1 LPHET
6 DITCTS
12 FAELSNK
19 KHQIIFDIFVGNENQ
34 QRMIIG
40 KEGRNIR
47 EVMDKFKL
55 SYAKMYE
62 VEAEPIVSVKI
73 RNAFRNRFRGKEENI
88 VDDEK

>member
-1 LPHET
+1 M
-6 DITCTS
+6 
-12 FAELSNK
+12 
-19 KHQIIFDIFVGNENQ
+19 GNENQ